1 VPGWER
7 VRPAQAWLDRAA
19 MASKPSPQGQNF
31 ESFMKSRGIDV
42 SAEQREVLF
51 REFLAWQGDRQRAS
65 RRVTRQD

>member
-1 VPGWER
+1 
-7 VRPAQAWLDRAA
+7 